1 MSFLHILTAI
11 CSVLII
17 GLLAISI
24 KFDVDNEFVTFCAPI
39 GFLSAII
46 YACDYLA
53 EKRKDPREKKPLKGF
68 MKVLDYFLLLIS
80 ILIIC
85 GSLFLTG
92 LSGSF
97 LPLITGL
104 SYSFL
109 LIVLYVYLEERRKI
123 APIDRSEGQSPE
135 THG

>member
-53 EKRKDPREKKPLKGF
+53 EKRKDPREK
-68 MKVLDYFLLLIS
+68 S
-80 ILIIC
+80 
-85 GSLFLTG
+85 
-92 LSGSF
+92 
-97 LPLITGL
+97 
-104 SYSFL
+104 
-109 LIVLYVYLEERRKI
+109 R
-123 APIDRSEGQSPE
+123 
-135 THG
+135 